1 MPIIKNTAVTI
12 QLLMKDQR
20 TGHQMT
26 ITGKPEQ
33 LKAMINDLAPL
44 QPDSWSAW
52 VQAIMQG
59 DNNE

>member
-1 MPIIKNTAVTI
+1 MLIIKNTAVTI
-12 QLLMKDQR
+12 QILMKDQR

-33 LKAMINDLAPL
+33 LKALIDDLAPP
-44 QPDSWSAW
+44 QSDSWAAW

-59 DNNE
+59 ESNE